1 MTCLSFGK
9 ISEAT
14 AHAQE
19 ALALA
24 QRLGARGSEA
34 HALCLNGD
42 VASARGVDHADG
54 YYGRALAL
62 AEPSS
67 MRPLV
72 AHCHLG
78 LGKMHRRAG
87 NHGRDQGELGIATA
101 MYREMEMPYWVERA
115 EAELSQLS

>member
-42 VASARGVDHADG
+42 VASARGVDDADG

>member
-24 QRLGARGSEA
+24 RRLGARGSEA

-42 VASARGVDHADG
+42 VASARGIHDADG
-54 YYGRALAL
+54 YYRRALAI

-78 LGKMHRRAG
+78 LGKMHRRAD
-87 NHGRDQGELGIATA
+87 NHGRAQEELAIAMA
-101 MYREMEMPYWVERA
+101 MYREMEMAYWPERA
-115 EAELSQLS
+115 ESELGQLC

>member
-19 ALALA
+19 ALTLA
-24 QRLGARGSEA
+24 RRLGARGSEA

-42 VASARGVDHADG
+42 VAATARAEDAEG
-54 YYGRALAL
+54 YYRQALAL
-62 AEPSS
+62 AEPSC

-87 NHGRDQGELGIATA
+87 NQGRAQEELAIARA
-101 MYREMEMPYWVERA
+101 MYREMEMAYWPERT
-115 EAELSQLS
+115 EAELS